1 MNDTKDK
8 VKFLE
13 SLKRHFDQL
22 YSIDSTPA
30 TIINTAIPGLANSV
44 KQMDS
49 ISRYYSRA
57 GFLGLMFTKVFE
69 PLYRKSKTLGFV
81 PSKDSDQPDRPSCL
95 TRVLAVHSLGS
106 LGS

>member
-22 YSIDSTPA
+22 YSVESTPSS
-30 TIINTAIPGLANSV
+30 IINTAIPGLANSV

-49 ISRYYSRA
+49 ISRYYART
-57 GFLGLMFTKVFE
+57 GFLGLMFTKVTIYLIIDN
-69 PLYRKSKTLGFV
+69 PYPAGI
-81 PSKDSDQPDRPSCL
+81 
-95 TRVLAVHSLGS
+95 
-106 LGS
+106 

>member
-22 YSIDSTPA
+22 YSMDTTPA
-30 TIINTAIPGLANSV
+30 SIINTAIPGLANSV

-49 ISRYYSRA
+49 ISRYYSRT
-57 GFLGLMFTKVFE
+57 GFLGLMFTKVEYFASWCT
-69 PLYRKSKTLGFV
+69 PLVDITGLG
-81 PSKDSDQPDRPSCL
+81 
-95 TRVLAVHSLGS
+95 
-106 LGS
+106 

>member
-22 YSIDSTPA
+22 YSVESTPA

-57 GFLGLMFTKVFE
+57 GFLGLMFTKVCIQ
-69 PLYRKSKTLGFV
+69 SKIASNL
-81 PSKDSDQPDRPSCL
+81 L
-95 TRVLAVHSLGS
+95 TASQFL
-106 LGS
+106 

>member
-22 YSIDSTPA
+22 YSMDSTPA
-30 TIINTAIPGLANSV
+30 NIINTALPGLANSV

-49 ISRYYSRA
+49 ISRYYART
-57 GFLGLMFTKVFE
+57 GFLGLMFTKVCNYMFIFSVVFF
-69 PLYRKSKTLGFV
+69 LT
-81 PSKDSDQPDRPSCL
+81 DSSSSGLC
-95 TRVLAVHSLGS
+95 
-106 LGS
+106 

>member
-22 YSIDSTPA
+22 YCADCTPSS
-30 TIINTAIPGLANSV
+30 IINTAIPGLANSV

-49 ISRYYSRA
+49 VSRYYART
-57 GFLGLMFTKVFE
+57 GFLGLMFSKVG
-69 PLYRKSKTLGFV
+69 PYYLVRSVLG
-81 PSKDSDQPDRPSCL
+81 
-95 TRVLAVHSLGS
+95 T
-106 LGS
+106 

>member
-22 YSIDSTPA
+22 YSVDSTPSS
-30 TIINTAIPGLANSV
+30 IINTAIPGLANSV

-57 GFLGLMFTKVFE
+57 GFLGLMFTKVGAF
-69 PLYRKSKTLGFV
+69 S
-81 PSKDSDQPDRPSCL
+81 QCL
-95 TRVLAVHSLGS
+95 AAFSLAGGRRLNC
-106 LGS
+106 LLLF

>member
-1 MNDTKDK
+1 MGILYYFIYLYILIMVIFCKVPWNPVLFPCRITDGMNDTKDK

-57 GFLGLMFTKVFE
+57 GFLGLMFTKV
-69 PLYRKSKTLGFV
+69 
-81 PSKDSDQPDRPSCL
+81 
-95 TRVLAVHSLGS
+95 LAML
-106 LGS
+106 

>member
-22 YSIDSTPA
+22 YSMDTTPA
-30 TIINTAIPGLANSV
+30 SIINNAIPGLVNSV

-49 ISRYYSRA
+49 ISRYYSRT
-57 GFLGLMFTKVFE
+57 GFLGLMFTKV
-69 PLYRKSKTLGFV
+69 TLKLLAFTT
-81 PSKDSDQPDRPSCL
+81 QTHILTCL
-95 TRVLAVHSLGS
+95 
-106 LGS
+106 